1 MTAWLRAAGLTKT
14 FSGITAIGDATMALG
29 AGEVR
34 GVVGPNGAGKST
46 LMQMLAGIHAPDGGE
61 LLIDDVPVRFR
72 GPDDALDA
80 GIALVPQEMQLAPH
94 LSVAGN
100 IVLGREPRRFGVVSE
115 SRSRQTAMK
124 ALGRLGTPID
134 PDAPIHTLSTVE
146 RRLVMVAR
154 ALVTDA
160 RLVILDEPTA
170 ALAPQEAS
178 AILTM
183 VRSLAATGVSFLYVS
198 HRFDDIEAIADSVTG
213 VRDAQVVADL
223 GRSEISRARLVDLV
237 TPVDQVSHRVEPR
250 RERSGDRSATAG
262 PVLVVDELVGGPL
275 AGVSLSVDAGE
286 ILGVAGLAGS
296 GVDELMWLVAG
307 IDKRGSGTIAVQ
319 GAPLRSGD
327 RLQATRAGVAYVPG
341 DRGLATLPNHDIRS
355 NISVSSLTGLSVA
368 GVPVRRRELQV
379 VTALAERV
387 RLSSRIDV
395 ALSTLSGGNQQK
407 AIFARWMAADARVLL
422 LHDPTAGVDVGARA
436 EIHQRVR
443 ELAATGIAVVVVSTD
458 VPELCELTDRVVVLD
473 RGSVSGVLD
482 GDEITEP
489 ALLAAM
495 TSGSASVAPLVASNP
510 RPETQNSLDRTV
522 AADRVHLRGDIQ

>member
-1 MTAWLRAAGLTKT
+1 MTAWLTAAGLTKT
-14 FSGITAIGDATMALG
+14 FNGITAIGDATMALG

-61 LLIDDVPVRFR
+61 LLIDDVAVRFK

-100 IVLGREPRRFGVVSE
+100 IVLGREPRRLGVVSE
-115 SRSRQTAMK
+115 SRSRRTAEK
-124 ALGRLGTPID
+124 ALARLGTPID
-134 PDAPIHTLSTVE
+134 PDAPIHTLSAVE

-154 ALVTDA
+154 ALISDA

-198 HRFDDIEAIADSVTG
+198 HRFDDIEAVADSVTG
-213 VRDAQVVADL
+213 VRDARVVADL
-223 GRSEISRARLVDLV
+223 GREEISRSRLVELV
-237 TPVDQVSHRVEPR
+237 TPVDQISHRVEPR
-250 RERSGDRSATAG
+250 TPRPAG
-262 PVLVVDELVGGPL
+262 AAAVPPLLVVDDLVGGPL
-275 AGVSLSVDAGE
+275 TGVSLEVCPGE
-286 ILGVAGLAGS
+286 IIGVAGLAGS

-307 IDKRGSGTIAVQ
+307 IDRRDSGSVTVEGTPI
-319 GAPLRSGD
+319 RSGD

-341 DRGLATLPNHDIRS
+341 DRSLATLPSHDIRT
-355 NISVSSLTGLSVA
+355 NISVSSLTALSVA
-368 GVPVRRRELQV
+368 GVPVRQREV
-379 VTALAERV
+379 SRVTALAERV
-387 RLSSRIDV
+387 RLTSAITV
-395 ALSTLSGGNQQK
+395 ALSSLSGGNQQK
-407 AIFARWMAADARVLL
+407 AIFARWMATDARVLL

-443 ELAATGIAVVVVSTD
+443 ELAATGIAVLVVSTD
-458 VPELCELTDRVVVLD
+458 VPELCELADRVVVLD
-473 RGSVSGVLD
+473 RGSVADSLE

-495 TSGSASVAPLVASNP
+495 TSGSPALTGATTRDSS
-510 RPETQNSLDRTV
+510 RGETR
-522 AADRVHLRGDIQ
+522 